1 MDLGRVQAI
10 INNKEKVDI
19 LYKNEPVW
27 IQEVNNNIA
36 KIGFIHEFKEQNV
49 SITELIEKN

>member
-49 SITELIEKN
+49 SITELIEKT

>member
-1 MDLGRVQAI
+1 MNLERVQAI

-19 LYKNEPVW
+19 FYKDEPIW

-36 KIGFIHEFKEQNV
+36 KIGFIYEPKEQDV
-49 SITELIEKN
+49 YIMDLLEK